1 MGAPRSARA
10 GRRYRRAR
18 RLDRNA
24 RGVAAV
30 VGTLLALLV
39 FFALFG
45 IFLTEYLPVWMSSNE
60 SQFTA
65 QSIASLATFKSN
77 IDSQYALGGPPLYS
91 TQFPLS
97 SQGVPLL
104 AQPTEAT
111 LTLLP
116 PSCAN
121 SFYTSN
127 GTPESVSAC
136 VFERQAF
143 SAGAAAKTNVPW
155 NATTVTALLEMQ
167 LPNRYF
173 SQQTFY
179 YEDDAI
185 VQSQGGGHAAII
197 GPPPLTI
204 TKTGANVSLTSSYV
218 ELYGNSTVV
227 IGQGSEEV
235 YSQLITDQT
244 VTSLSRFLTST
255 GTTVPFNYTFQVGT
269 RNPCAWFYY
278 FTNLTAASGLSKY
291 TSGTGPGWTLS
302 WAATGST
309 SYTTAPTST
318 ACLNIPAATYLV
330 TLKVINLTYATVTL
344 SALIVSLGAGVA

>member
-65 QSIASLATFKSN
+65 QAIASLATFKSN
-77 IDSQYALGGPPLYS
+77 VDSQYALGGPPLYS

-111 LTLLP
+111 LSLLP
-116 PSCAN
+116 PACPS
-121 SFYTSN
+121 SFYSSN
-127 GTPESVSAC
+127 GTPEVVSAC

-143 SAGAAAKTNVPW
+143 TAGAAAKTNVPW
-155 NATTVTALLEMQ
+155 NETTVGALLEMQ

-173 SQQTFY
+173 SAQTFY
-179 YEDDAI
+179 FEDDAI
-185 VQSQGGGHAAII
+185 VQSQGGGHAAMI
-197 GPPPLTI
+197 GPPPLTV
-204 TKTGANVSLTSSYV
+204 TKSGSNVSLTTDYV

-235 YSQLITDQT
+235 YSQLLTAQT
-244 VTSLSRFLTST
+244 TSSLDRFHSST
-255 GTTVPFNYTFQVGT
+255 GAAVPFNYTFQVGT

-278 FTNLTAASGLSKY
+278 FTNLTAASGLSAY
-291 TSGTGPGWTLS
+291 TSGTGPGWTLT
-302 WAATGST
+302 WASGGTT
-309 SYTTAPTST
+309 SYSTAPTAT
-318 ACLNIPAATYLV
+318 VCLDSNSVTYLV
-330 TLKVINLTYATVTL
+330 TLKVFNITYATVTV
-344 SALIVSLGAGVA
+344 SALLVSLGAGVA